1 MLGLGHVMR
10 CIALAEQ
17 CVNRGGAAWLL
28 SEAVPDRV
36 GRYCRNAGIQ
46 RITVARHCPDDE
58 LVLRHCARMRAAP
71 GADPVCVLDG
81 YDLGAGLREAIRSAG
96 LSLVVI
102 DDNADK
108 GPYRADVVV
117 NPNVYA
123 NAGDYGVD
131 PDTEYLCGPA
141 YHLLREEIRGTRRR
155 SVHPERARR
164 VLVNMGGTDPHDH
177 TSAAMESLMS
187 IGAADIS
194 ASVVVGQ
201 AYPHLG
207 NLETLLTEAP
217 FDVRV
222 LRQPRLGPVYEATE
236 MAVTAGGSTALE
248 LAYLG
253 IPMLVRITAEN
264 QLRSATWLRDNGSA
278 KLLDSLDSVGST
290 ILAACRDVQ
299 WRRQTSDSL
308 RPQFDGLGPGR
319 VMDALEAR
327 KASHLVGSA

>member
-1 MLGLGHVMR
+1 MAIDLMMRADARASAGLGHVMR

-58 LVLRHCARMRAAP
+58 LVLRHCARMRAAL

-96 LSLVVI
+96 FSLVVI

-177 TSAAMESLMS
+177 ASAAMESLIS

-194 ASVVVGQ
+194 SLFLNHAYRPRYTGLARFQSPPSTRSSVQKDRVSNTSFVPYRRAMRCPGSIGRTVRQCTMSKLWRFAS
-201 AYPHLG
+201 
-207 NLETLLTEAP
+207 
-217 FDVRV
+217 DR
-222 LRQPRLGPVYEATE
+222 PRRYMRARSYNVDRR
-236 MAVTAGGSTALE
+236 GGRFE
-248 LAYLG
+248 
-253 IPMLVRITAEN
+253 
-264 QLRSATWLRDNGSA
+264 
-278 KLLDSLDSVGST
+278 
-290 ILAACRDVQ
+290 
-299 WRRQTSDSL
+299 
-308 RPQFDGLGPGR
+308 
-319 VMDALEAR
+319 
-327 KASHLVGSA
+327 